1 MNEAVKRKWCCPVIL
16 STVWKHVCSPSLR
29 KELKIIWSLAWPAS
43 LGSMFMDILAPINLL
58 FCGQIG
64 KDELAAAGLYLHEC
78 ISCPTVWKQTYV

>member
-1 MNEAVKRKWCCPVIL
+1 
-16 STVWKHVCSPSLR
+16 
-29 KELKIIWSLAWPAS
+29 
-43 LGSMFMDILAPINLL
+43 MFMDILAPINLL